1 MIYRGY
7 PDYMLDGVVR
17 FLAALLPLF
26 ERTPGGVADLRLYSA
41 YRRSVADMRRDPRAA
56 ARSPYLGQ
64 TLANV
69 VSAYRRASSDQ
80 AAAFEGLERIATA
93 TRAFVPVDG
102 TTAPKLRQRRVE
114 LALCGL
120 VETCAV
126 AQAAHAIAGIKIT
139 SRNQA
144 DALRLRVGRLFTLA
158 IDRAAERGGAH
169 VQRRLVT
176 LAGWITRDL
185 IDRGRPLSQIVAY
198 ETAVP
203 LPAAV
208 LAHKLYADAGRMA
221 ELVAQNPAHD
231 HPSFMP
237 LDGRTLSN

>member
-1 MIYRGY
+1 
-7 PDYMLDGVVR
+7 MLDGVVR
-17 FLAALLPLF
+17 FLAVLLPLY

-41 YRRSVADMRRDPRAA
+41 YRRAVADMRRDPRAA

-69 VSAYRRASSDQ
+69 TSAYRQASGDQ
-80 AAAFEGLERIATA
+80 AAAFQGLERIATA
-93 TRAFVPVDG
+93 TRAFVPIEG
-102 TTAPKLRQRRVE
+102 TTAPKLRQRRIE

-126 AQAAHAIAGIKIT
+126 AQAAQAIAGMQIT
-139 SRNQA
+139 SRDQA
-144 DALRLRVGRLFTLA
+144 DALRLRAGRMFTLA

-169 VQRRLVT
+169 VQRRLVS
-176 LAGWITRDL
+176 LAGWLTRDL
-185 IDRGRPLSQIVAY
+185 IERGRPLSNLVSY

-208 LAHKLYADAGRMA
+208 LAHKLYCDAGRMA
-221 ELVAQNPAHD
+221 EIVAQNPAHD

-237 LDGRTLSN
+237 LDGRTLSR